1 MGNSN
6 KKSNY
11 IVQGGILAAASIL
24 VRIIGMVYRIPVTRI
39 LGPIGNSYYSA
50 AYEVYSMM
58 LLISSFSLPLAVSK
72 LVSARLAAGQ
82 AKSAYKIFRCT
93 LVFALVSG
101 GIASL
106 LVYFGAGFFSDV
118 LVNTPESKLALQ
130 VLAPDDPCGCPD
142 GVLKRIF
149 SGSGKYGSYCSLPD
163 RGAGGQC
170 SCQHWSCMDVV
181 PLWTEDRSSSGN

>member
-58 LLISSFSLPLAVSK
+58 LLISSFSGF
-72 LVSARLAAGQ
+72 GQ
-82 AKSAYKIFRCT
+82 AWR
-93 LVFALVSG
+93 
-101 GIASL
+101 
-106 LVYFGAGFFSDV
+106 
-118 LVNTPESKLALQ
+118 
-130 VLAPDDPCGCPD
+130 D
-142 GVLKRIF
+142 GVRMGDLWASDRNDP
-149 SGSGKYGSYCSLPD
+149 SGYFKYRCLQYQ
-163 RGAGGQC
+163 R
-170 SCQHWSCMDVV
+170 HH
-181 PLWTEDRSSSGN
+181 

>member
-58 LLISSFSLPLAVSK
+58 LLISSS
-72 LVSARLAAGQ
+72 
-82 AKSAYKIFRCT
+82 
-93 LVFALVSG
+93 VFHWQSPSWYQQDWQQDRQRVH
-101 GIASL
+101 IR
-106 LVYFGAGFFSDV
+106 FSDV
-118 LVNTPESKLALQ
+118 RWCLRWYPA
-130 VLAPDDPCGCPD
+130 VLHLFWCISEPD
-142 GVLKRIF
+142 F
-149 SGSGKYGSYCSLPD
+149 SVMY
-163 RGAGGQC
+163 
-170 SCQHWSCMDVV
+170 W
-181 PLWTEDRSSSGN
+181 

>member
-58 LLISSFSLPLAVSK
+58 LLISVMDAKVSS
-72 LVSARLAAGQ
+72 VLAAFS
-82 AKSAYKIFRCT
+82 SAIADKLCT
-93 LVFALVSG
+93 VSITELRVVSNCEVFSVIRS
-101 GIASL
+101 IASKD
-106 LVYFGAGFFSDV
+106 SSI
-118 LVNTPESKLALQ
+118 PE
-130 VLAPDDPCGCPD
+130 
-142 GVLKRIF
+142 ITF
-149 SGSGKYGSYCSLPD
+149 
-163 RGAGGQC
+163 
-170 SCQHWSCMDVV
+170 
-181 PLWTEDRSSSGN
+181 

>member
-58 LLISSFSLPLAVSK
+58 LLISSFSLPLGSLQAGISK
-72 LVSARLAAGQ
+72 
-82 AKSAYKIFRCT
+82 T
-93 LVFALVSG
+93 
-101 GIASL
+101 
-106 LVYFGAGFFSDV
+106 
-118 LVNTPESKLALQ
+118 
-130 VLAPDDPCGCPD
+130 
-142 GVLKRIF
+142 
-149 SGSGKYGSYCSLPD
+149 GSRTGEECI
-163 RGAGGQC
+163 
-170 SCQHWSCMDVV
+170 
-181 PLWTEDRSSSGN
+181 

>member
-72 LVSARLAAGQ
+72 LVSARLAQ
-82 AKSAYKIFRCT
+82 ERRRVHIR
-93 LVFALVSG
+93 
-101 GIASL
+101 
-106 LVYFGAGFFSDV
+106 FSDV
-118 LVNTPESKLALQ
+118 RWCLRWCPA
-130 VLAPDDPCGCPD
+130 VLHLFWCISEPD
-142 GVLKRIF
+142 F
-149 SGSGKYGSYCSLPD
+149 SVMY
-163 RGAGGQC
+163 
-170 SCQHWSCMDVV
+170 W
-181 PLWTEDRSSSGN
+181 

>member
-58 LLISSFSLPLAVSK
+58 LLISSFSPSTGSLQAGISK
-72 LVSARLAAGQ
+72 
-82 AKSAYKIFRCT
+82 T
-93 LVFALVSG
+93 
-101 GIASL
+101 
-106 LVYFGAGFFSDV
+106 
-118 LVNTPESKLALQ
+118 
-130 VLAPDDPCGCPD
+130 
-142 GVLKRIF
+142 
-149 SGSGKYGSYCSLPD
+149 GSRTGEECI
-163 RGAGGQC
+163 
-170 SCQHWSCMDVV
+170 
-181 PLWTEDRSSSGN
+181 

>member
-72 LVSARLAAGQ
+72 LVSARLA
-82 AKSAYKIFRCT
+82 SSI
-93 LVFALVSG
+93 
-101 GIASL
+101 I
-106 LVYFGAGFFSDV
+106 
-118 LVNTPESKLALQ
+118 KLNSMPTRSM
-130 VLAPDDPCGCPD
+130 VLACC
-142 GVLKRIF
+142 
-149 SGSGKYGSYCSLPD
+149 SGILCST
-163 RGAGGQC
+163 
-170 SCQHWSCMDVV
+170 S
-181 PLWTEDRSSSGN
+181 